1 MHLLDESLEYI
12 VYNLLEKLME
22 IYFFSIALPNTGR
35 YFIRYSYFISR
46 ATICAKISKILK
58 ISNFSQLHLISK
70 LIPQSSLIYFPPTVS
85 HKSSRYISRAT
96 SPVLS
101 FFFFFFFYIQ
111 IYDSYSPTRF
121 TISTHLFPH
130 IFVTNACDFPELID
144 NIYANSFVTKIP

>member
-12 VYNLLEKLME
+12 VYNLPEKLME

-96 SPVLS
+96 PPVLS
-101 FFFFFFFYIQ
+101 FFFFFFFISKSTTAIHQ
-111 IYDSYSPTRF
+111 RDLRLAHICSRIFLLQTRV
-121 TISTHLFPH
+121 
-130 IFVTNACDFPELID
+130 IFQN
-144 NIYANSFVTKIP
+144 

>member
-1 MHLLDESLEYI
+1 MLCIYSTNLSNISCIIFQKSWWKYIFFQSLYQTREDILYVI
-12 VYNLLEKLME
+12 H
-22 IYFFSIALPNTGR
+22 IS
-35 YFIRYSYFISR
+35 SCISR

-101 FFFFFFFYIQ
+101 FFFFFFFISKSTTAIHQ
-111 IYDSYSPTRF
+111 RDLRLAHICSRIFLLQTRV
-121 TISTHLFPH
+121 
-130 IFVTNACDFPELID
+130 IFQN
-144 NIYANSFVTKIP
+144 

>member
-12 VYNLLEKLME
+12 VYNLPEKLME

-96 SPVLS
+96 PPVLS
-101 FFFFFFFYIQ
+101 FFFLFFFFISKSTTAIHQ
-111 IYDSYSPTRF
+111 RDLRLAHICSRIFLLQTRV
-121 TISTHLFPH
+121 
-130 IFVTNACDFPELID
+130 IFQN
-144 NIYANSFVTKIP
+144 

>member
-12 VYNLLEKLME
+12 VYNLPEKLME

-101 FFFFFFFYIQ
+101 FFFFFFFISKSTTAIHQ
-111 IYDSYSPTRF
+111 RDLRLAHICSRIFLLQTRV
-121 TISTHLFPH
+121 
-130 IFVTNACDFPELID
+130 IFQN
-144 NIYANSFVTKIP
+144 

>member
-12 VYNLLEKLME
+12 VYNLPEKLME

-96 SPVLS
+96 PPVLS
-101 FFFFFFFYIQ
+101 FFFFFFFFISKSTTAIHQ
-111 IYDSYSPTRF
+111 RDLRLAHICSRIFLLQTRV
-121 TISTHLFPH
+121 
-130 IFVTNACDFPELID
+130 IFQN
-144 NIYANSFVTKIP
+144 